1 MVDFGA
7 GLKRA
12 KREGWSEWIKSAADE
27 RAVADGCW
35 FDLSEA
41 VGSGRHVVK
50 FFQDYLRHTMGPWAG
65 KPFTLL
71 DWQRDAIIMP
81 LFSWR
86 RANGL
91 RRFTKGD
98 IFTAKK
104 QGKSTISAGI
114 VTYFLLTSGRRAEV
128 YGVAHTREQAG
139 IIFREAE
146 AMVGSSPMLQRRIE
160 VLASRKRLVNA
171 SQDSFY
177 QALAGEN
184 GAKGAE
190 GINPVLILVDEIHV
204 QRDRVLYDAL
214 AYASAAR
221 QNALML
227 SVSTVGVEDQTTIW
241 WEQYEYAKKLIAGT
255 ITDTSRFAYI
265 SQADEACKTDDD
277 LCGDPRQW
285 AKAMPSLGVTVTE
298 EKMHEYYTEARNSPA
313 KMGNFRRYL
322 LNIPTAQIER
332 CIPMDKWEACSIEK
346 HGGVMPDL
354 EGRDCIGGLDVASHE
369 DLSSFVLYFPPE
381 SEGEPGYLK
390 TWFFCPEEKIRQ
402 REQKQQAHY
411 VQWAADGDLIKT
423 PGARIEHGVVMDVIK
438 QAIEKYNVM
447 EIAYDQWN
455 ADAIVNPLT
464 NDGVEMAQ
472 IVQGFNGMS
481 PGCMAFLDLI
491 IEGGLI
497 HDANP
502 VMTWCCS
509 NVAADTLHDAIKFN
523 KSKSADKID
532 GAIAAAMAIGRAVQL
547 NQDTAYDSPGQGVVL
562 L

>member
-1 MVDFGA
+1 MIATTELSRLIEQG
-7 GLKRA
+7 RI
-12 KREGWSEWIKSAADE
+12 EGWCKTDADE
-27 RAVADGCW
+27 RALTEGCRYVP
-35 FDLSEA
+35 EA
-41 VGSGRHVVK
+41 GRQVCE
-50 FFQDYLRHTMGPWAG
+50 FFEKTLFHTMGPWAG
-65 KPFTLL
+65 KKFELL
-71 DWQRDAIIMP
+71 PWQRDEIIMP
-81 LFSWR
+81 LFSWKR
-86 RANGL
+86 PNGF

-104 QGKSTISAGI
+104 QGKSTVAAGL
-114 VTYFLLTSGRRAEV
+114 VNYFLVSGGRRAEV
-128 YGVAHTREQAG
+128 YGVAHTRDQAG
-139 IIFREAE
+139 IIYREAE
-146 AMVGSSPMLQRRIE
+146 AMVNSSPQWKQ
-160 VLASRKRLVNA
+160 VLEPIASRKRIVFA
-171 SQDSFY
+171 RQESFY

-241 WEQYEYAKKLIAGT
+241 WEQYEYAKKLLAGT

-265 SQADEACKTDDD
+265 SQADEACKTDDK
-277 LCGDPRQW
+277 LCGDPAQW

-298 EKMHEYYTEARNSPA
+298 DKMREYYIEAMNSPA

-332 CIPMDKWEACSIEK
+332 CIPMDKWEACSIK
-346 HGGVMPDL
+346 NHGGEFPDL
-354 EGRDCIGGLDVASHE
+354 KGRRCIGGLDIASHE
-369 DLSSFVLYFPPE
+369 DLTAFALYFLPE
-381 SEGEPGYLK
+381 EEGEKGYLK

-402 REQKQQAHY
+402 REQKQQGHY
-411 VQWAADGDLIKT
+411 VQWAADGDIIKT
-423 PGARIEHGVVMDVIK
+423 PGARIEHGVILDVIR
-438 QAIEKYNVM
+438 QAMEDYDVA

-455 ADAIVNPLT
+455 ADAIVNPLEY
-464 NDGVEMAQ
+464 DGVEMSQ
-472 IVQGFNGMS
+472 VVQGFSGMS
-481 PGCMAFLDLI
+481 GGCTAFLDFI
-491 IEGGLI
+491 TEGRFI
-497 HDANP
+497 HDGNP

-523 KSKSADKID
+523 KTKSADKID
-532 GAIAAAMAIGRAVQL
+532 GAIAAAMAIGRVVAL
-547 NQDTAYDSPGQGVVL
+547 NQETAYDKPGQGVVL